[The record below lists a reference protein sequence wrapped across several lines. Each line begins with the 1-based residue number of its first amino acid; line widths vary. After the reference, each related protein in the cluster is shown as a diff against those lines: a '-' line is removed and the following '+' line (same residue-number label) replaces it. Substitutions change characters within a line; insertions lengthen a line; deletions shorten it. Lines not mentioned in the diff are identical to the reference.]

1 MKIASLTA
9 VSLIALA
16 CSISGPDGEDDP
28 LARLAD
34 AVEAWE
40 ASGISNYELA
50 MRRTCGECLPASA
63 LAVVVTVSAGET
75 SVSRATNGEPVEAP
89 AGIYPDVEGLFD
101 LIEDMVLAGADVDV
115 DYDGDLGFPR
125 SISVDPV
132 PDAVDDEFGYVIDD
146 LVVGK
151 HAELRTEIAAQR
163 EKWTAQRIDDYQ
175 LTFARVCFCA
185 PEGAGLVVLSV
196 LEDEPVE
203 LLYFLSGD
211 PVAPEWQSVFPT
223 VHGLF
228 DFLED
233 AIDRGAEQI
242 DASFDPDLGLPTSV
256 RVDYRLAAAD
266 EEIGYEVEKLL
277 PIDDGVVPTPA
288 RANPLTPAREA
299 AGRREVN

>member
-9 VSLIALA
+9 VCLLALA
-16 CSISGPDGEDDP
+16 CSISGPDGDADS
-28 LARLAD
+28 LARLSD
-34 AVEAWE
+34 AVERWE

-63 LAVVVTVSAGET
+63 LAVVVTVSGGEK
-75 SVSRATNGEPVEAP
+75 SVSRATNGEPLEDS

-101 LIEDMVLAGADVDV
+101 LIEEQVRAGAEIDVE
-115 DYDGDLGFPR
+115 YDGDLGFPR
-125 SISVDPV
+125 SISADPV

-146 LVVGK
+146 LVVGR
-151 HAELRTEIAAQR
+151 HAELRAEIAAQR
-163 EKWTAQRIDDYQ
+163 AKWAAQRIDDYQ
-175 LTFARVCFCA
+175 LTFSRVCFCA

-242 DASFDPDLGLPTSV
+242 DVDFDPDLGLPTSV
-256 RVDYRLAAAD
+256 RVDYRIAAAD
-266 EEIGYEVEKLL
+266 EEIGYEIEKLL
-277 PIDDGVVPTPA
+277 PIDDGVPPTPS
-288 RANPLTPAREA
+288 REA
-299 AGRREVN
+299 TRRRQAG